1 MFTSPAP
8 PIVIIAWQ
16 AAADATVK
24 MGARVAKTVVGH
36 RQSVRRLE
44 RWWVAAC
51 GSSPTGMSDD
61 AVSAVASTARMS
73 ARHRPLDEAYRDRST
88 SEAGPL
94 DVEKRGALEEAYHST
109 SEAKGEAAP
118 TAAAVAQLRSQPSIP
133 LIISRTRRIG
143 RSVRALAT
151 VGCPLSIRNTS
162 VHACT
167 CICTHTRASFTPV
180 PALDPQHLRD
190 L

>member
-1 MFTSPAP
+1 
-8 PIVIIAWQ
+8 
-16 AAADATVK
+16 
-24 MGARVAKTVVGH
+24 VAKTVVGH

-151 VGCPLSIRNTS
+151 TQCLVPLTAITALS
-162 VHACT
+162 VTLSLLLRPLLPGLPRSGRLAL
-167 CICTHTRASFTPV
+167 SFVTLSSWEV
-180 PALDPQHLRD
+180 PQRLAALLRRSD
-190 L
+190 GLRGRRQ